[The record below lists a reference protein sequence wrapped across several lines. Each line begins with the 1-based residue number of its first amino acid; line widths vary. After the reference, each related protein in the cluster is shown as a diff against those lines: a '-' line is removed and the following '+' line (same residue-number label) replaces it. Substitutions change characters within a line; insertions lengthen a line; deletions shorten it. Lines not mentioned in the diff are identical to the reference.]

1 MCLAIPAIVI
11 ELDEPNLAVIEIGG
25 VRKQVSLMLVD
36 DVAVGDYVLVHA
48 GFAIDKVDE
57 GEAQKTM
64 DLLQELARLEQL
76 RRRDGGRDQDPRA
89 RDALLQ
95 PQRVEGGDLEDPP
108 DRLDRAQAREVVGA
122 RDGLLP
128 PAPQPTQAPGLGGLL
143 LPCGAV
149 P

>member
-64 DLLQELARLEQL
+64 DLLQELAHLEQEAGF
-76 RRRDGGRDQDPRA
+76 D
-89 RDALLQ
+89 
-95 PQRVEGGDLEDPP
+95 EIH
-108 DRLDRAQAREVVGA
+108 
-122 RDGLLP
+122 
-128 PAPQPTQAPGLGGLL
+128 
-143 LPCGAV
+143 
-149 P
+149 

>member
-64 DLLQELARLEQL
+64 DLLQELARLEQEAGF
-76 RRRDGGRDQDPRA
+76 D
-89 RDALLQ
+89 
-95 PQRVEGGDLEDPP
+95 EIH
-108 DRLDRAQAREVVGA
+108 
-122 RDGLLP
+122 
-128 PAPQPTQAPGLGGLL
+128 
-143 LPCGAV
+143 
-149 P
+149 

>member
-64 DLLQELARLEQL
+64 DLLQELARLEQEA
-76 RRRDGGRDQDPRA
+76 GFN
-89 RDALLQ
+89 
-95 PQRVEGGDLEDPP
+95 EIH
-108 DRLDRAQAREVVGA
+108 
-122 RDGLLP
+122 
-128 PAPQPTQAPGLGGLL
+128 
-143 LPCGAV
+143 
-149 P
+149 